1 MPLSSIPYPVPR
13 DLLMSFDDEA
23 CPLSK
28 QSAHRPPRRDKE
40 TSCLRGRA
48 DVSKSRQL
56 HLAIAQHSTT
66 RRFAGATVIPPD
78 SPHIALDCP
87 GPIAHRV
94 RATGRNQSRRDT
106 TKTTCRRQMTVLR
119 ASNNHQAQGRLKD
132 VRPISIPTRTRDPS
146 MTRPTGIEA
155 VWGRGRIVYIPEG
168 SISSRAVRKAV
179 KCRHPARC

>member
-1 MPLSSIPYPVPR
+1 MPLSSTPYPVPR

-28 QSAHRPPRRDKE
+28 QSAHRPPRRGKE

-94 RATGRNQSRRDT
+94 RATSERGRPVRSKQPNATKQLKALT
-106 TKTTCRRQMTVLR
+106 TKAYRDETNRDETRRRPHVGDRSRCCEL
-119 ASNNHQAQGRLKD
+119 
-132 VRPISIPTRTRDPS
+132 RPIIR
-146 MTRPTGIEA
+146 
-155 VWGRGRIVYIPEG
+155 
-168 SISSRAVRKAV
+168 RKVAS
-179 KCRHPARC
+179 KT